1 MLVIGL
7 ICILIPKTEWYKNDI
22 KKHNYGELDDGIGYI
37 RKPIGIIFILMG
49 ICMLV
54 YNILLRIK

>member
-7 ICILIPKTEWYKNDI
+7 ICILIPKTKWYKNDI
-22 KKHNYGELDDGIGYI
+22 KKHNYSDFDEGIGYI
-37 RKPIGIIFILMG
+37 RRIVGIIFILMG

-54 YNILLRIK
+54 HNIILYL